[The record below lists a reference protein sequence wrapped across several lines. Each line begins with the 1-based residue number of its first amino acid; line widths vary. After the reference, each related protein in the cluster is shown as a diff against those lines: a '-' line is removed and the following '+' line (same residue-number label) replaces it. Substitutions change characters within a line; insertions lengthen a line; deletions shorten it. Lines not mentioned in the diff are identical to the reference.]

1 MDITE
6 TEWEDVGCIHL
17 AQDRNQSQTYLNKV
31 LDLKVTKY
39 AGSFLTGEK
48 M

>member
-1 MDITE
+1 MKVDITE
-6 TEWEDVGCIHL
+6 IEWEDLDCIHL
-17 AQDRNQSQTYLNKV
+17 AQDWNQWQTYLNKA
-31 LDLKVTKY
+31 LELKKY